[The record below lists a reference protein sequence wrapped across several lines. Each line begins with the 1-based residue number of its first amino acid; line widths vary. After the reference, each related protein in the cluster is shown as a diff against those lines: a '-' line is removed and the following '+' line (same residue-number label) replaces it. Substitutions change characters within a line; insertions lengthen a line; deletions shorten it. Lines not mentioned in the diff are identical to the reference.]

1 LNSHYFGGLANHF
14 STQISQA
21 MCGIATATMM
31 LNALALPRHRI
42 PEDVIYTPYNYFTST
57 SFFQN
62 VTHMKFED
70 VSKPPGGVGIADM
83 PHLLGTYVYNDWVLA
98 QDLPAGIRS
107 LRLLLTHHLSLQ
119 GRYMAVNYH
128 RRAGIGQVGGGHWAP
143 IGAYNPSKD
152 MVLLMDPARYK
163 YPPVWVPVENLYQS
177 IMDVNECGL
186 FTRTS
191 DGSTLDWDMNKYW
204 ALFRG
209 NESDADVKALRKEF
223 NNFYAC
229 KEATR
234 GLVVACLHLPCSM
247 HP

>member
-1 LNSHYFGGLANHF
+1 MDCRSVLDTHGF
-14 STQISQA
+14 SDTDTH
-21 MCGIATATMM
+21 G
-31 LNALALPRHRI
+31 
-42 PEDVIYTPYNYFTST
+42 FTDTDTHS
-57 SFFQN
+57 
-62 VTHMKFED
+62 VTHS
-70 VSKPPGGVGIADM
+70 VSNRAQRALHI
-83 PHLLGTYVYNDWVLA
+83 LA
-98 QDLPAGIRS
+98 TES
-107 LRLLLTHHLSLQ
+107 LRLPF
-119 GRYMAVNYH
+119 RVNMYAFA
-128 RRAGIGQVGGGHWAP
+128 RP
-143 IGAYNPSKD
+143 FTYSKKKKKKD